1 MIINPISTSGVQ
13 AAMDA
18 AKKLQA
24 GDLPATA
31 DVVKVLEST
40 EAAID
45 SQKAHPVLDEKGKT
59 VLRDTENLIGAAK
72 DLIQKKNVD
81 EKLQHIVKEA
91 QLASETV
98 STSAAFVSVFLIRAS
113 AIYRLD
119 VDAFTRSVGK
129 ERVLSDAE
137 IQRMNELKF
146 KMLETAQIARDV
158 LQLIVSSGEFRM
170 VLSTLLNMA
179 RTIFGD
185 VTETIVRYAP
195 VL

>member
-1 MIINPISTSGVQ
+1 
-13 AAMDA
+13 
-18 AKKLQA
+18 
-24 GDLPATA
+24 
-31 DVVKVLEST
+31 
-40 EAAID
+40 
-45 SQKAHPVLDEKGKT
+45 
-59 VLRDTENLIGAAK
+59 
-72 DLIQKKNVD
+72 
-81 EKLQHIVKEA
+81 
-91 QLASETV
+91 
-98 STSAAFVSVFLIRAS
+98 
-113 AIYRLD
+113 
-119 VDAFTRSVGK
+119 
-129 ERVLSDAE
+129 VLSDAE